1 VREFLEP
8 SHNLLLIATEQ
19 LDWSLRCASSALVNL
34 TALLNNNL
42 IANRVASNG
51 GAFFI

>member
-1 VREFLEP
+1 VRKILKP
-8 SHNLLLIATEQ
+8 GHNLLLITTEQ

-34 TALLNNNL
+34 NALLNNNL